1 MCLLYNTST
10 TAIIFSD
17 SLLRLKVKINLSL
30 YCTDFVQKKH
40 KRFTSILTSGFESE
54 TKIYFPFNLVLT
66 MEATRYMSPINPAVF
81 PYLTTVL
88 LAIGTFFTAW
98 FFVFEGRNL
107 TCYPNDQFG
116 KCFSFTVSRPKKG
129 GKESV
134 IFKELLLSLFAALF
148 LGFGV
153 LFLLLSIGIYV

>member
-1 MCLLYNTST
+1 
-10 TAIIFSD
+10 
-17 SLLRLKVKINLSL
+17 
-30 YCTDFVQKKH
+30 
-40 KRFTSILTSGFESE
+40 
-54 TKIYFPFNLVLT
+54 
-66 MEATRYMSPINPAVF
+66 MEATRYMSPINPTVF

-98 FFVFEGRNL
+98 FFVFE
-107 TCYPNDQFG
+107 
-116 KCFSFTVSRPKKG
+116 VSRPKKG